1 MREIQKRAS
10 KLDRSAMHWLLQKL
24 DEDDMDTFL
33 SNLPGVPSLAFD
45 GQETRGRGFDRRRR
59 SRVYQKAHHDV
70 FKISRTFARRIH
82 VACSGLYQFLMI
94 NLRDGISILYQSE

>member
-10 KLDRSAMHWLLQKL
+10 KLDRSAMLWLLQKL

-45 GQETRGRGFDRRRR
+45 GQETRGRGFDGRRR
-59 SRVYQKAHHDV
+59 SRVYQRAHHDV
-70 FKISRTFARRIH
+70 FKISVNFRKKNPCRVQRL
-82 VACSGLYQFLMI
+82 V
-94 NLRDGISILYQSE
+94 SIPYD